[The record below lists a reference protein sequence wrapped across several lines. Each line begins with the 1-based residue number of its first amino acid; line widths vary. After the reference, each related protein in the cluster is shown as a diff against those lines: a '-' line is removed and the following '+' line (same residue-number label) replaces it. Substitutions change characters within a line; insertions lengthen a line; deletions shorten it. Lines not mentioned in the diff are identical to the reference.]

1 MSVIG
6 IKLNHMVSSMLP
18 ALPADMELNKS
29 LHKHTDYN
37 VISSR
42 SCLLTTLKRAQRG
55 SVLLKLPAGSIL
67 LTFKHYM
74 HFALKAC
81 FS

>member
-18 ALPADMELNKS
+18 ALPTDMGVNKS
-29 LHKHTDYN
+29 LHKHIDCN

-42 SCLLTTLKRAQRG
+42 SCLLTMLKRAQRG
-55 SVLLKLPAGSIL
+55 SVLLKLPTESIL

-74 HFALKAC
+74 HFALKVC